1 MRDCPGQRGLPLAV
15 KGMFKKSVQ
24 QGRSPCDAR
33 SVPLVLREHGTRA
46 RTPLVGFFQHS
57 LDGENGRQ
65 YSFRFTRRLNVQ
77 EYDSSP
83 RLLRPR

>member
-33 SVPLVLREHGTRA
+33 SVPLVREHGTRA
-46 RTPLVGFFQHS
+46 RKPLVGFFQHS

-65 YSFRFTRRLNVQ
+65 YSSRFALRLNVP
-77 EYDSSP
+77 EYDLSP
-83 RLLRPR
+83 RSLRPR